1 MENNIFEDIKR
12 IMDTNSK
19 SEINKAMFS
28 NSLVLG
34 TITTTGLKLD
44 DFKHEI
50 SDYLVLD
57 YLKLNDN
64 YSTEDTSCT
73 SLHSHE
79 FKTPENLKSIKS
91 GDRVLVARIGNE
103 CVIVGR
109 VSTNA

>member
-19 SEINKAMFS
+19 IDISKAMFS

-50 SDYLVLD
+50 TDYTLLD
-57 YLKLNDN
+57 YLKLNDS
-64 YSTEDTSCT
+64 YSTENAGENN
-73 SLHSHE
+73 HSHE
-79 FKTPENLKSIKS
+79 FKTPNNLLSIKP
-91 GDRVLVARIGNE
+91 GNRVLVARIGNE
-103 CVIVGR
+103 CIVIGR
-109 VSTNA
+109 VRTNA

>member
-12 IMDTNSK
+12 VMDNNFK
-19 SEINKAMFS
+19 SGINEAMFS

-50 SDYLVLD
+50 TDYMLLD

-64 YSTEDTSCT
+64 CNTENTTCT
-73 SLHSHE
+73 SSHSHE
-79 FKTPENLKSIKS
+79 IRTPENLKSIKA
-91 GDRVLVARIGNE
+91 GNRVLVARIGNE
-103 CVIVGR
+103 CIVIGR
-109 VSTNA
+109 VMSNA

>member
-12 IMDTNSK
+12 VMDNNFK
-19 SEINKAMFS
+19 SGINEAMFS

-50 SDYLVLD
+50 TDYMLLD
-57 YLKLNDN
+57 YLKLNDSYN
-64 YSTEDTSCT
+64 TEDTSYT

-79 FKTPENLKSIKS
+79 FKTPENLKSIKA

-103 CVIVGR
+103 CIVIGR
-109 VSTNA
+109 VTSNA